1 MPHYNLTILTS
12 KTTNPSLIQTLK
24 ERYKVLLVDKKR
36 QYRNRIKTEDGY
48 IIILNQDKKNV
59 EVSTDILLAMD

>member
-12 KTTNPSLIQTLK
+12 KTTNPSLIQKLK
-24 ERYKVLLVDKKR
+24 ERYKVLLVDKKS

-48 IIILNQDKKNV
+48 IIILNKEKKNI
-59 EVSTDILLAMD
+59 EISTEMYLELA

>member
-12 KTTNPSLIQTLK
+12 KSTNPSLIQKLK

-36 QYRNRIKTEDGY
+36 QYRNRIKTKDGY
-48 IIILNQDKKNV
+48 IIILNKEKKNI
-59 EVSTDILLAMD
+59 EISTEMYLELA

>member
-12 KTTNPSLIQTLK
+12 KTTNPSLIQKLK
-24 ERYKVLLVDKKR
+24 ERYKVLLVDKKS

-48 IIILNQDKKNV
+48 IIILKKEKKNI
-59 EVSTDILLAMD
+59 EISTEMYLELA